1 MSAKRDTRKQ
11 LAWCKH
17 IRERAN
23 MPPRLNC
30 PSTAPRGGEGGAGR
44 ESTGLH
50 EGAYTVGGRGQGG
63 AHRDS
68 DKRKRPACRFRC
80 MCILRAGHR
89 RHGKIHTALRS
100 ISERERVA
108 LSRTSTSAPWPSQL
122 SLWILSIA
130 ALGSCCSHMPD
141 SFWHWSSVHSTR
153 LC

>member
-1 MSAKRDTRKQ
+1 MHSENVQTCRHDLSLICTKK
-11 LAWCKH
+11 
-17 IRERAN
+17 
-23 MPPRLNC
+23 
-30 PSTAPRGGEGGAGR
+30 GEGGAGR

-89 RHGKIHTALRS
+89 RHGKIHTASRS
-100 ISERERVA
+100 MSERERVA

-141 SFWHWSSVHSTR
+141 SFWHRSSVHSTR
-153 LC
+153 LCREKLTHCLGTGTTSR